1 MKLSQILEAKS
12 DACRAIEN
20 HIENL
25 TSCIEDYNETIRTI
39 SEDENRKSDV
49 IYYEG
54 YIKEAELKIE
64 YFKKA
69 LKTIENA

>member
-12 DACRAIEN
+12 EACRSIEN
-20 HIENL
+20 LIENL

-49 IYYEG
+49 TYYEW

>member
-12 DACRAIEN
+12 EACRAIEN
-20 HIENL
+20 LIENL

-39 SEDENRKSDV
+39 SEDEDRKSDV
-49 IYYEG
+49 SYYEG

>member
-12 DACRAIEN
+12 EACRAIEN
-20 HIENL
+20 LIENL

-49 IYYEG
+49 IYYKG